1 MLIKDDLPT
10 LLLPIKAYSGLSA
23 LGQEATSGLLITYV
37 AFRIII
43 LRFTIPLRALAVILF
58 TFVLMGNFA
67 HDTIVPD
74 QASNLPK
81 KEQVA
86 LMFDQ
91 IAPKYDF
98 LNRFLSAGIDI
109 SWRKKALGL
118 LKKKNPAT
126 ILDVATGTADLAIMA
141 SKILAPKKIVGID
154 ISEGMLSFGRQKIAA
169 QELSTIIELQSGD
182 SEAIHFPDESFDAV
196 TVSFG
201 VRNFQNLEKGIGE
214 IFRVLKKNGTLVV
227 LEFSKPKL
235 PLVKQFYNLYMNV
248 VTPGMGGLFSKNRN
262 AYQYLNES
270 VQKFPEGKA
279 FTSVLENAGFHKTNI
294 KTLSFGICTIYT
306 GEK

>member
-1 MLIKDDLPT
+1 MIM
-10 LLLPIKAYSGLSA
+10 
-23 LGQEATSGLLITYV
+23 
-37 AFRIII
+37 FRFI
-43 LRFTIPLRALAVILF
+43 IPLRARGVNLI

-74 QASNLPK
+74 QDSKLPK

-109 SWRKKALGL
+109 SWRKKALSL
-118 LKKKNPAT
+118 LKKKNPET

-141 SKILAPKKIVGID
+141 SKILTPKKIVGID
-154 ISEGMLSFGRQKIAA
+154 ISEGMLSFGRQKIVA
-169 QELSTIIELQSGD
+169 QGLSTIIELQSGD
-182 SEAIHFPDESFDAV
+182 SEAIHFQDESFDAV

-235 PLVKQFYNLYMNV
+235 PLVKQFYGLYMNV
-248 VTPGMGGLFSKNRN
+248 VTPGMGGLFSNNRN
-262 AYQYLNES
+262 AYQYLNDS

-279 FTSVLENAGFHKTNI
+279 FQSVLEKAGFQKTNI

>member
-1 MLIKDDLPT
+1 M
-10 LLLPIKAYSGLSA
+10 KAYSGLSA

-37 AFRIII
+37 AFRMIMF
-43 LRFTIPLRALAVILF
+43 RFIIPLRALGVNLI

-74 QASNLPK
+74 QDSKLPK

-109 SWRKKALGL
+109 SWRKKALGI
-118 LKKKNPAT
+118 LKKKNPAS

-141 SKILAPKKIVGID
+141 TKILKPKKVVGID

-169 QELSTIIELQSGD
+169 DHLSEIIELHTGD
-182 SEAIHFPDESFDAV
+182 SEAIQFDDESFDAV

-201 VRNFQNLEKGIGE
+201 VRNFQNLEKGISE
-214 IFRVLKKNGTLVV
+214 IHRVLKSSGILVV

-235 PLVKQFYNLYMNV
+235 PGVKQLYSLYMNV
-248 VTPGMGGLFSKNRN
+248 ITPGMGGLFSKNRN
-262 AYQYLNES
+262 AYQYLNDS
-270 VQKFPEGKA
+270 VQKFPEGKEFQA
-279 FTSVLENAGFHKTNI
+279 VLDKAGFKNTNI
-294 KTLSFGICTIYT
+294 KTLSFGICTIYSAQ
-306 GEK
+306 K

>member
-1 MLIKDDLPT
+1 MNLI
-10 LLLPIKAYSGLSA
+10 I
-23 LGQEATSGLLITYV
+23 
-37 AFRIII
+37 
-43 LRFTIPLRALAVILF
+43 
-58 TFVLMGNFA
+58 FVPMGNFA

-74 QASNLPK
+74 QSSKLPK

-109 SWRKKALGL
+109 SWRKKALSL
-118 LKKKNPAT
+118 LKPKQPQT
-126 ILDVATGTADLAIMA
+126 MLDVATGTADLAIMA
-141 SKILAPKKIVGID
+141 SKMLHPKKIVGID
-154 ISEGMLSFGRQKIAA
+154 ISDGMLSFGRQKIKA
-169 QELSTIIELQSGD
+169 ENLTDIIELQTGD
-182 SEAIHFPDESFDAV
+182 SESIHFPDETFDAV

-214 IFRVLKKNGTLVV
+214 IFRVLKKDGTVV
-227 LEFSKPKL
+227 ILEFSKPKI
-235 PLVKQFYNLYMNV
+235 PFIKQLYLFYMRV

-262 AYQYLNES
+262 AYQYLNDS

-279 FTSVLENAGFHKTNI
+279 FQTVLCNSGFQQTNFI
-294 KTLSFGICTIYT
+294 NLSLGICTIYT
-306 GEK
+306 GKK